1 MKQGLGL
8 VLSLLAFAA
17 FSGAGA
23 QDTAV
28 PAPSTAVTGA
38 PQPDSST
45 SLTLE
50 DAQKEALDH
59 SPIYRKAQDAEREA
73 GWGQL
78 EAVSDGFV
86 PHISAKGQDFFR
98 GAVKYGSE
106 EVNFGGSPIN
116 FPENFPET
124 TLSLDAS
131 FDLFDGFRNIHKLD
145 AANNSHEAARVQSD
159 FSLLQLQETVRL
171 KFYESQASQLLS
183 DMADQNVKTLQDHLR
198 IVQDQLDNGQATKYD
213 VLQVQVE
220 LSEAQSD
227 QITAHDNLAL
237 ARESL
242 ALAMGLKTD
251 DRSLSGQ
258 LPGLD
263 ENELLK
269 VVSDADFKD
278 SPDLKTKQ
286 LQALAAEDQSAA
298 SHSFWFPKV
307 SLIGEYA
314 WYDSQSV
321 VLSPFSLTNTGIYQD
336 SYFIGA
342 SATWDILDG
351 GLSVAKANEADE
363 KAKQAK
369 DDYEGAQLQTPYDFD
384 LWKRRLVSS
393 LALYKAKLTNVDTAK
408 ENARLATL
416 GFKAG
421 TRTTNDVLTAE
432 FDEYRASAGLVQSQL
447 DALEALINL
456 EFVTGKRLTHD

>member
-1 MKQGLGL
+1 MRQGLGL

-17 FSGAGA
+17 LSGARA
-23 QDTAV
+23 QDTAAT
-28 PAPSTAVTGA
+28 PTDSAGS
-38 PQPDSST
+38 PQA
-45 SLTLE
+45 SLSLE
-50 DAQKEALDH
+50 DAQKEALEH
-59 SPIYRKAQDAEREA
+59 SPLYHKAQDAERET
-73 GWGQL
+73 GWGQM
-78 EAVSDGFV
+78 EALSDGFV
-86 PHISAKGQDFFR
+86 PHVSAKGQDFFR

-106 EVNFGGSPIN
+106 EVNFGGSPLN
-116 FPENFPET
+116 FPENYPET
-124 TLSLDAS
+124 SLSLDAS

-145 AANNSHEAARVQSD
+145 AANNSHEAARVESE
-159 FSLLQLQETVRL
+159 FSLLQLGETVRL

-242 ALAMGLKTD
+242 ALAMGLKND
-251 DRSLSGQ
+251 SRPLSGE

-263 ENELLK
+263 EAALLK
-269 VVSDADFKD
+269 IASEADFKD

-286 LQALAAEDQSAA
+286 LQALAAGDQSAA
-298 SHSFWFPKV
+298 AHSFWFPKV
-307 SLIGEYA
+307 SLIGEYE
-314 WYDSQSV
+314 WYDGQSV
-321 VLSPFSLTNTGIYQD
+321 VLGATPPATNTGIYQT
-336 SYFIGA
+336 SYFVGA
-342 SATWDILDG
+342 AATWDILDG

-363 KAKQAK
+363 KAKEAK
-369 DDYEGAQLQTPYDFD
+369 DDYDAAQLQTPYDFD
-384 LWKRRLVSS
+384 LWKRRLASS
-393 LALYKAKLTNVDTAK
+393 LADYKAKLTDVDTAK

-421 TRTTNDVLTAE
+421 TRTTNDVLKAE
-432 FDEYRASAGLVQSQL
+432 FDEYRASAGLVESQL
-447 DALEALINL
+447 NALEALINL
-456 EFVTGKRLTHD
+456 EFVTGKRLNYD

>member
-1 MKQGLGL
+1 MRQGLGL
-8 VLSLLAFAA
+8 ILWLLAFAA
-17 FSGAGA
+17 FSGVGA
-23 QDTAV
+23 QDVALPTV
-28 PAPSTAVTGA
+28 STYASQG
-38 PQPDSST
+38 
-45 SLTLE
+45 SLSLE
-50 DAQKEALDH
+50 DAQKEALEH
-59 SPIYRKAQDAEREA
+59 SPLYRKAQDAEKET
-73 GWGQL
+73 GWGQM
-78 EAVSDGFV
+78 EAISDGLI
-86 PHISAKGQDFFR
+86 PHLSVKGDHFFDE
-98 GAVKYGSE
+98 KYSDLN
-106 EVNFGGSPIN
+106 VQFGGPSAPLLQ
-116 FPENFPET
+116 FPGIYPQT
-124 TLSLDAS
+124 SLTLDAS
-131 FDLFDGFRNIHKLD
+131 FDLFDGFKNIHKLD
-145 AANNSHEAARVQSD
+145 AANNSHEAARVQAD

-227 QITAHDNLAL
+227 QITAHDNLLL

-242 ALAMGLKTD
+242 AQAMGLKTD

-263 ENELLK
+263 ENTLLK

-278 SPDLKTKQ
+278 SPELKTKQ
-286 LQALAAEDQSAA
+286 LQALAAADQSAA
-298 SHSFWFPKV
+298 SHNFWFPKV
-307 SLIGEYA
+307 SVIGEYQ
-314 WYDSQSV
+314 WYNSPDYLATG
-321 VLSPFSLTNTGIYQD
+321 LSNTTD
-336 SYFIGA
+336 FRNDYFIGA

-351 GLSVAKANEADE
+351 GLSVAKANAADE
-363 KAKQAK
+363 RAKQAK
-369 DDYEGAQLQTPYDFD
+369 DDYDEAQLQTPYDFD

-432 FDEYRASAGLVQSQL
+432 FDEYRASAGLVESQL
-447 DALEALINL
+447 NALEALINL